1 MHPDRGHGRAGSGI
15 HPTDRAERRRCP
27 TMNPLEQQL
36 EALQESLR
44 VSPENVPL
52 RRLVAQTLLALGRH
66 DESEREARAAL
77 MHDSGDT
84 GCKRILA
91 QVYAH
96 QGKLSMGLVLAE
108 DILAAEPGD
117 AAMWL
122 LHAQLLR
129 RSGNPADAA
138 TSYARARALDPTI
151 SDPELDT
158 EVAVVPVAD
167 TPPQRL
173 GAATGAAG
181 EQWVEDALSGIST
194 NTDRA
199 NTMRRDPELPGLVV
213 EKPAYGFEAVGGMAR
228 VKDDVRMKII
238 LPSTNQELYAMYGKK
253 AGGGILM
260 YGPPGC
266 GKTHLARATAGEI
279 DAKFINIGLHDIL
292 DMWVGNSEK
301 QLHQVFQYA
310 RANAPCVLF
319 FDEVDAL
326 AASRSDMRN
335 SASRHTINQFLA
347 EFDGVESSN
356 EGVLVLAATNAPWH
370 LDPAFRRPGRFDEVI
385 FVPPPDV
392 EARVKILELFLAGK
406 PVEKLDLAKIAA
418 KTPEYSGADLRG
430 LVDKVVEEKLR
441 EAMKRGKPEPIRTN
455 DLLAGLK
462 RQKPSTRE
470 WLATARN
477 YAAFANEGGVY
488 DDIKAYLKLS

>member
-1 MHPDRGHGRAGSGI
+1 MD
-15 HPTDRAERRRCP
+15 
-27 TMNPLEQQL
+27 PLEQQL
-36 EALQESLR
+36 QALQESLS

-52 RRLVAQTLLALGRH
+52 RRMVAQTLLALGRH
-66 DESEREARAAL
+66 DEAEREARAGL
-77 MHDSGDT
+77 LHDSRDL
-84 GCKRILA
+84 GCKRVLA

-108 DILAAEPGD
+108 DILAADPGD
-117 AAMWL
+117 APVWL

-138 TSYARARALDPTI
+138 FSYNRARGLDPKLA
-151 SDPELDT
+151 DPELDA
-158 EVAVVPVAD
+158 EIAVAPD
-167 TPPQRL
+167 KNPEGPPPQRL
-173 GAATGAAG
+173 GAATGATG
-181 EQWVEDALSGIST
+181 EQWVEDALSGINT
-194 NTDRA
+194 NTDKA
-199 NTMRRDPELPGLVV
+199 HTMRRDPDLPGLVV

-279 DAKFINIGLHDIL
+279 DAQFISIGLHDIL

-310 RANAPCVLF
+310 RANTPCVLF

-356 EGVLVLAATNAPWH
+356 DGVLVLAATNAPWH

-385 FVPPPDV
+385 FVPPPDA

-418 KTPEYSGADLRG
+418 KTHEYSGADLRG

-441 EAMKRGKPEPIRTN
+441 DAMKSGKPEPIRTN

-488 DDIKAYLKLS
+488 DDIKAYLKLG